1 MFLLLVVL
9 KLLSVCWW
17 GFVAA
22 SFAEIVVSAVFVFVV
37 VTAAAQD
44 VAPAA
49 VAGGDIVAADKSP
62 VVGWILKALSVTDVF
77 ELQFGKG

>member
-1 MFLLLVVL
+1 MFLV
-9 KLLSVCWW
+9 KLLSDCWRN
-17 GFVAA
+17 VEAA
-22 SFAEIVVSAVFVFVV
+22 SFAEIAVSAVCVFVV
-37 VTAAAQD
+37 LTAAAQD

-49 VAGGDIVAADKSP
+49 VAGVGVVAADKSP